1 MLLLLALL
9 ACAPVANNDPVAP
22 VDTATSQDG
31 WTLGNPTTCEAGTRV
46 AHTDVS
52 TAWSETYTD
61 LPPEAPSAINPG
73 AIALLGDPG
82 AWTLAWVEPSGL
94 AWRPLDG
101 GAITRLPM
109 GTASSLVRADLDDDG
124 VDDLLMAMGGLAV
137 IWGAGSGGDIRMDA
151 MAELVTRRTNARP
164 ADVAA
169 GDLDDDGDTDL
180 FVVWTSPDRG
190 LGDGLAAS
198 VLRNEGGRAFTEVR
212 VDAPGST
219 WAASFDVTLQDID
232 ADGALDA
239 YVCHD
244 SGPTDAP
251 SVLLRNL
258 GDLRF
263 VPVPGIGLDTHM
275 FCMGASWGDVDDD
288 GTLEVY
294 VAGAEHHAL
303 HKDVGNGTW
312 ADIAASSGL
321 AGPFSR
327 GTMAW
332 GSALSD
338 VDNDGGIDLL
348 VGTGDFWTASAA
360 RNDAWHYRREGDHFA
375 RDEGALPLPTAT
387 STRGVL
393 TYDLNGDGVLD
404 VVFGDALRTPWVLRS
419 EGCTADAWLEVE
431 APVGAEIRV
440 EAGGVM
446 RAALVTGEPG
456 WGATGPAVAH
466 IGLGDVDTVD
476 GLTLRLPGGD
486 AVNLDGPFAPRR
498 RIAYAP

>member
-1 MLLLLALL
+1 MHRLLALL
-9 ACAPVANNDPVAP
+9 ACAPVADDSPVGP
-22 VDTATSQDG
+22 GDTAPSQDR
-31 WTLGNPTTCEAGTRV
+31 WTLGTPTTCDAGTRI
-46 AHTDVS
+46 AHTDLS
-52 TAWSETYTD
+52 AAWSETYTD
-61 LPPEAPSAINPG
+61 LPPETPSAVNPG
-73 AIALLGDPG
+73 AIALLGASG

-94 AWRPLDG
+94 AWRPLNG
-101 GAITRLPM
+101 GAINRLPM

-124 VDDLLMAMGGLAV
+124 RDDLLMATGGLAV
-137 IWGAGSGGDIRMDA
+137 VWGAGSAGDIRMDA
-151 MAELVTRRTNARP
+151 MAELVTRRSNARP

-180 FVVWTSPDRG
+180 FVVWTSPDRS

-232 ADGALDA
+232 DDGALDA

-263 VPVPGIGLDTHM
+263 APVLGSGLDTHM
-275 FCMGASWGDVDDD
+275 FCMGASWGDVDRD
-288 GTLEVY
+288 GALEVY

-303 HKDVGNGTW
+303 HKDAGDGTW

-321 AGPFSR
+321 AAPFP
-327 GTMAW
+327 GGIMAW

-338 VDNDGGIDLL
+338 VDNDGAIDLL

-360 RNDAWHYRREGDHFA
+360 RNDAWHYRREGDQFT
-375 RDEGALPLPTAT
+375 RDEETLPVPTAT
-387 STRGVL
+387 STRGLL
-393 TYDLNGDGVLD
+393 TYDLNDDGVLD
-404 VVFGDALRTPWVLRS
+404 VVFGDALRTPWVLES

-431 APVGAEIRV
+431 APLGAEVRV
-440 EAGGVM
+440 EAGGFT
-446 RAALVTGEPG
+446 RAAQLTGEPG

-466 IGLGDVDTVD
+466 IGLGDVATVD
-476 GLTLRLPGGD
+476 RVALRLPGGD
-486 AVNLDGPFAPRR
+486 EVAMDGPFAPRR